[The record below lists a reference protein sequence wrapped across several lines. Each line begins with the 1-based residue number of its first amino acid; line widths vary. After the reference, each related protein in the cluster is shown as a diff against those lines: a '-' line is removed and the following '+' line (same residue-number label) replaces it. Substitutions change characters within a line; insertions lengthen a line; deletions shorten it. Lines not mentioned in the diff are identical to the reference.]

1 MAESSADRWF
11 LLLNKVFVTLLLIG
25 IAYPLIYV
33 ISASISDPAEV
44 NSGRMWLWPL
54 DITWEGYARVFR
66 NGEIWLGYRN
76 TVFYTLVGTFLNLLV
91 TIPCAYALTRA
102 EIKGRNL
109 VMAYFVLTMFFNGGL
124 IPTFLVVKSLGMV
137 DTVWALLIPNLVAVW
152 NMIVTRTFFQSNIPR
167 ELEEAAEMDG
177 CSPARLLVQLVLPLA
192 KPVIAVMAL
201 FYGVAHW
208 NQYFAALI
216 YLSNRDL
223 FPLQMFLR
231 EILVL
236 NQMSDVMMM
245 NGTDME
251 AMARQAQIADII
263 KYAVMIVSALP
274 LLAVYPFIQRFFV
287 KGILIGSIK
296 G

>member
-1 MAESSADRWF
+1 MAESTADRWF
-11 LLLNKVFVTLLLIG
+11 LLLNRIFVSLLLVG

-33 ISASISDPAEV
+33 ISASISDPADV
-44 NSGRMWLWPL
+44 NSGRMWLWPMGV
-54 DITWEGYARVFR
+54 TWEGYARVFQ

-76 TVFYTLVGTFLNLLV
+76 TVFYTVVGTFLNLLV
-91 TIPCAYALTRA
+91 TIPCAYAMTRA

-109 VMAYFVLTMFFNGGL
+109 VMAFFVFTMFFNGGL

-137 DTVWALLIPNLVAVW
+137 DTIWALLIPNLVAVW
-152 NMIVTRTFFQSNIPR
+152 NLIVTRTFFQSNIPR

-177 CSPARLLVQLVLPLA
+177 CSPVRLLIQLVLPLS

-216 YLSNRDL
+216 YMSNRDL

-245 NGTDME
+245 NGSDLE

-263 KYAVMIVSALP
+263 KYAVMIVSAIP
-274 LLAVYPFIQRFFV
+274 LLVVYPFIQRFFV

>member
-11 LLLNKVFVTLLLIG
+11 LLFNRIFVTLLLIG

-177 CSPARLLVQLVLPLA
+177 CSPARLLIQLVLPLA

>member
-11 LLLNKVFVTLLLIG
+11 LLINKIFVTLLLIG

-152 NMIVTRTFFQSNIPR
+152 NMIVTRAFFQSNIPR

-177 CSPARLLVQLVLPLA
+177 CSPARLLIQLVLPLA

>member
-11 LLLNKVFVTLLLIG
+11 LLINRFFVTLLLIG

-44 NSGRMWLWPL
+44 NSGRMWLWPME
-54 DITWEGYARVFR
+54 ITWEGYARVFR

-76 TVFYTLVGTFLNLLV
+76 TVFYTLFGTFLNLLV

-177 CSPARLLVQLVLPLA
+177 CSPSRLLVQLVLPLA

-245 NGTDME
+245 NGTDLE

>member
-11 LLLNKVFVTLLLIG
+11 LLFNRIFVTLLLIG

-137 DTVWALLIPNLVAVW
+137 DTVWALLVPNLVAVW

-177 CSPARLLVQLVLPLA
+177 CSPARLLIQLVLPLA

>member
-11 LLLNKVFVTLLLIG
+11 LLINKIFVTLLLIG

-177 CSPARLLVQLVLPLA
+177 CSPARLLIQLVLPLA